1 MDWEKWGL
9 VGEKKAWVCVDGS
22 TAWKLTVP
30 RSAPWTQRRKVRMI
44 SKGYITFDA
53 KTGFTAKWKAGVG
66 PGAMHLLPENRH
78 LDGVS
83 EVLAPQDVLRA
94 CDKAFNTTGDGFDY
108 YLNESRP
115 LHQWAL
121 DEGLQLYKLPSMRA
135 SRQSI
140 NVQLATAILR
150 NASTY
155 LKYMDAVRVEAD
167 PNKLLMKEWQGM
179 SDRFVMAAFR
189 SRSVVDCCFT
199 SPMTLFTHNKAV
211 TRPMIRSIMD
221 CAENWLDTL
230 DKLDHLGLQGGKP
243 ELEGIADAVLRQF
256 PALRGVYYEWWK
268 KEGPALCAAYELA
281 TDADL
286 WPLVSAHLR
295 DAAPHMVVTHQAW
308 LDDDAE
314 GVKGL
319 EHAPKTTDKNES
331 MFAHFDHV
339 LRVSQGAS
347 VHACLA
353 VAHAQM
359 MKAFETDAGL
369 KARAR
374 KNESTAR
381 RWRTMPQK

>member
-1 MDWEKWGL
+1 
-9 VGEKKAWVCVDGS
+9 
-22 TAWKLTVP
+22 
-30 RSAPWTQRRKVRMI
+30 
-44 SKGYITFDA
+44 
-53 KTGFTAKWKAGVG
+53 
-66 PGAMHLLPENRH
+66 
-78 LDGVS
+78 
-83 EVLAPQDVLRA
+83 
-94 CDKAFNTTGDGFDY
+94 
-108 YLNESRP
+108 
-115 LHQWAL
+115 
-121 DEGLQLYKLPSMRA
+121 
-135 SRQSI
+135 
-140 NVQLATAILR
+140 
-150 NASTY
+150 
-155 LKYMDAVRVEAD
+155 
-167 PNKLLMKEWQGM
+167 
-179 SDRFVMAAFR
+179 
-189 SRSVVDCCFT
+189 
-199 SPMTLFTHNKAV
+199 MTLFTHNKAV